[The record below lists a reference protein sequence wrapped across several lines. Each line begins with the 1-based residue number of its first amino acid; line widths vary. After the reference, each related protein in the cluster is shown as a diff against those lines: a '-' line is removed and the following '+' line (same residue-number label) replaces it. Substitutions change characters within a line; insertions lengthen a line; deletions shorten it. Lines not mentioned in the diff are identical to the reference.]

1 MPGYKD
7 FTRGETLEA
16 SDVNDYLMLQAVMV
30 FDTEADRGLALSGS
44 LRPGLT
50 TYLSTSNRL
59 EVFNGSSW
67 VGISEYDSIPAVVVD
82 DDVSVS
88 IYMESK
94 DPRVVRIQQP
104 TLFYSIFS
112 NYVDATW
119 PNRVWR

>member
-1 MPGYKD
+1 MPGFKD

-16 SDVNDYLMLQAVMV
+16 ADVNDYLMLQAVMV
-30 FDTEADRGLALSGS
+30 FDTETDRGLALSGL

-50 TYLSTSNRL
+50 TYLKSSDRL
-59 EVFNGSSW
+59 EIFNGSGW
-67 VGISEYDSIPAVVVD
+67 VGIAEYGSIPAVVVGD
-82 DDVSVS
+82 EVSKS

-112 NYVDATW
+112 NYADGTW
-119 PNRVWR
+119 HNRIWR